1 MRKLN
6 THNYEEWALDF
17 LEGKL
22 TESEVHHF
30 KAFLLVNPEVAAD
43 LDLLQD
49 AKENLLEDSK
59 EEFELKEK
67 IKFRVPHHLAHQS
80 WDDLMIGV
88 LENDL
93 PEKDKRFLLA
103 EFENN
108 PGLKKD
114 WALYQLTKVNEL
126 ALEKGIDKSILYRK
140 PAAKIIALNRPFL
153 YRAAIVVLI
162 LGIGLRWML
171 DEIGKYQ
178 SHENGFAL
186 VADLPLMELPNQEIN
201 VEPKI
206 SNESKALQQ
215 FTHQTVIAKES
226 LSELIAINKKPSL
239 VKILPNKPV
248 GLNADLNEA
257 ELQLNQ
263 RALILMEAPGKA
275 LASTNSDAQ
284 KNNNQYFDLNR
295 PVKSLTAWVK
305 REGNKR
311 LDLPEGQK
319 VEVPGSV
326 EYASAGAALLEKLTG
341 KTFALEPKFNK
352 DGKMNDLSLRAGNYQ
367 LMLK

>member
-162 LGIGLRWML
+162 LGIGLRWM
-171 DEIGKYQ
+171 IT
-178 SHENGFAL
+178 
-186 VADLPLMELPNQEIN
+186 DLHW
-201 VEPKI
+201 
-206 SNESKALQQ
+206 LQ
-215 FTHQTVIAKES
+215 IC
-226 LSELIAINKKPSL
+226 L
-239 VKILPNKPV
+239 
-248 GLNADLNEA
+248 
-257 ELQLNQ
+257 
-263 RALILMEAPGKA
+263 
-275 LASTNSDAQ
+275 
-284 KNNNQYFDLNR
+284 
-295 PVKSLTAWVK
+295 
-305 REGNKR
+305 
-311 LDLPEGQK
+311 
-319 VEVPGSV
+319 
-326 EYASAGAALLEKLTG
+326 
-341 KTFALEPKFNK
+341 
-352 DGKMNDLSLRAGNYQ
+352 
-367 LMLK
+367 